1 MIRVVFAFV
10 VLFVLFFMGIK
21 FAQSMSGKQA
31 LELTKIAGYS
41 IICTVLAI
49 AVIVGISTLNF

>member
-10 VLFVLFFMGIK
+10 VLFVLFFMAIK
-21 FAQSMSGKQA
+21 FAQSMTGKQA

-41 IICTVLAI
+41 IICTVLTL
-49 AVIVGISTLNF
+49 AVLISIVVLF